1 MTITPEMLAAYAD
14 GELSGQEAARVE
26 AAIAADPALADEVAA
41 HRALRAQ
48 LSAHFAPLL
57 DRPVPEAMLAALRTP
72 DTADPSPAPDNIVD
86 FGAARR
92 AKQAT
97 ATPGRTRWMW
107 SGALAASLA
116 LGLVLGTQLP
126 HESGSIVREDGRLIA
141 SGDLDKALSTQ
152 LASADQ
158 DAPVRVL
165 LSFQRGDGQYCRGF
179 EDGATA
185 GIACRAG
192 DRWAIERTQ
201 AEQGTGGVGGGYR
214 QAGSAA
220 GAIMAAAQDMAAD
233 GALDADAE
241 RRARDG
247 GWRK

>member
-14 GELSGQEAARVE
+14 GELSAQEAARVE

-57 DRPVPEAMLAALRTP
+57 DRPVPEAMLAALRTS
-72 DTADPSPAPDNIVD
+72 DATESAPDNIVD

-141 SGDLDKALSTQ
+141 SGDLDKALSNQ

-165 LSFQRGDGQYCRGF
+165 LSFQRSDGQYCRGF

-201 AEQGTGGVGGGYR
+201 AEQGTGAADGGYR

-220 GAIMAAAQDMAAD
+220 GAIMAAAQDMAPD

>member
-14 GELSGQEAARVE
+14 GELSADEVARVE
-26 AAIAADPALADEVAA
+26 AAMAADPALADEVAA

-57 DRPVPEAMLAALRTP
+57 DRPVPEAMLAALRTEP
-72 DTADPSPAPDNIVD
+72 ESDNIVD

-92 AKQAT
+92 AKQTT
-97 ATPGRTRWMW
+97 ATPARARWLW

-126 HESGSIVREDGRLIA
+126 RGGGPIVREDGRLIA
-141 SGDLDKALSTQ
+141 SGALDKALSTQ
-152 LASADQ
+152 LASAGQDQ
-158 DAPVRVL
+158 PVRVL
-165 LSFQRGDGQYCRGF
+165 LSFRRGDGQYCRGF

-201 AEQGTGGVGGGYR
+201 AEQGGSTTAGGYR

-220 GAIMAAAQDMAAD
+220 GAIMAAAQDMAPD
-233 GALDADAE
+233 GALDAEAE
-241 RRARDG
+241 RRARDT